1 MRAVFADLA
10 EKVSVVTGGSRGIGW
25 SIARGLAAHDALV
38 VLLASQPTVH
48 EAAEKLAAEFE
59 RPILGVECDVSE
71 SDQVD
76 ATLRQVKEQ
85 LGEPSILINSAG
97 VSVGA
102 PAEDMTDDQWRR
114 VLDINLTGSF
124 FACRG
129 FARCRESTAPPAS
142 IVNISSM
149 SGRVVNVPQK
159 QVAYNVSKAGVD
171 MLTKTLAIEWA
182 DRGIRVNAI
191 APGYISTELL
201 RDYASRN
208 PEFESAWISRI
219 PTGQMGTPDDLV
231 DLALFLASSTSRYV
245 VGETV
250 VADGGYSLV

>member
-1 MRAVFADLA
+1 MRAAFVDLA
-10 EKVSVVTGGSRGIGW
+10 EKTAVVIGGSRGIGW
-25 SIARGLAAHDALV
+25 AIARGLAAHDASV
-38 VLLASQPTVH
+38 ALLASRPTVH
-48 EAAEKLAAEFE
+48 EAADKLAAEFK
-59 RPILGVECDVSE
+59 RPTLGVECDVSQ
-71 SDQVD
+71 SGQVD
-76 ATLRQVKEQ
+76 AALLQVKER

-114 VLDINLTGSF
+114 VLDINLTGAF

-129 FARCRESTAPPAS
+129 FVRCRESTEPAS

-159 QVAYNVSKAGVD
+159 QVVYNVSKAGVD

-201 RDYASRN
+201 RDYASHN
-208 PEFESAWISRI
+208 PEFESAWIERI
-219 PTGQMGTPDDLV
+219 PTGQIGAPDDLV

-245 VGETV
+245 VGETI